1 MRPLYVV
8 AVVLGVLVAAFYGW
22 RLLRG
27 WGGPSPAALAE
38 RALSAESAAER
49 QQAAVDLASA
59 GQPAVEH
66 LRRVLGASDD
76 GDVRAACVQGLGD
89 LRDYD
94 SIDVLVEA
102 LGDGT
107 STVRARAAQA
117 LGHQL
122 LRRDLRFPVDGPAAA
137 RAKAQAAVR
146 ETCGQLRAAGL
157 LEQLQAGKV
166 LAYYYD
172 RNTKRLFEAPED
184 SEALI
189 DAPSGPF
196 RGRPAGAL
204 ASVFSCGDC
213 GDPAQRYVGYLLAPE
228 EVAQKHG
235 EKIVGTPPDEEQRMV
250 LCRPDEERW
259 VYLRTREG
267 DVIVTEAARRCGDKS
282 PVPCRPGW

>member
-1 MRPLYVV
+1 M
-8 AVVLGVLVAAFYGW
+8 
-22 RLLRG
+22 
-27 WGGPSPAALAE
+27 
-38 RALSAESAAER
+38 
-49 QQAAVDLASA
+49 
-59 GQPAVEH
+59 
-66 LRRVLGASDD
+66 
-76 GDVRAACVQGLGD
+76 
-89 LRDYD
+89 
-94 SIDVLVEA
+94 
-102 LGDGT
+102 
-107 STVRARAAQA
+107 
-117 LGHQL
+117 
-122 LRRDLRFPVDGPAAA
+122 
-137 RAKAQAAVR
+137 
-146 ETCGQLRAAGL
+146 
-157 LEQLQAGKV
+157 EQLQAGKT

-213 GDPAQRYVGYLLAPE
+213 GDSAQRYVGYLIAPE

-250 LCRPDEERW
+250 LCRPGEERW

-267 DVIVTEAARRCGDKS
+267 DAIVTEAARRCGDKS